1 MSNLHTI
8 FKELSANQQGNIFYY
23 PNGGNAGDAL
33 IDMGFYTLAQRFNL
47 KFSLIS
53 QDKISQLKDND
64 IVLIGGG
71 GCLVPEWNS
80 TPNFLKSLIN
90 LKLKLKLIILPHS
103 IRGIDD
109 LISNLPEGSIIFC
122 REKYSFEYCQNIS
135 NAKAVYLADD
145 MAFCINPAQILTSN
159 PHFKIKLSS
168 KNIIRKILINFHRL
182 RALFTSQINAMRTDK
197 ESNQNLN
204 VKRSLANDLSLVAS
218 FGTDNY
224 QASLYSAKQ
233 FLKLINLYEEIK
245 TDRLHV
251 AVGAYLLN
259 KKLSI
264 YNNGYYK
271 CKGVYEQSMS
281 YSNNV
286 TFIE

>member
-1 MSNLHTI
+1 MSNLHNV
-8 FKELSANQQGNIFYY
+8 FKTLSTYQQGNIFYY

-33 IDMGFYTLAQRFNL
+33 IDMGFYTLAEQFKL
-47 KFSLIS
+47 SFSLIS
-53 QDKISQLKDND
+53 QDKINQLKNDD

-71 GCLVPEWNS
+71 GCLVPEWDS
-80 TPNFLKSLIN
+80 TPNFIRSLIN
-90 LKLKLKLIILPHS
+90 SKIKIKLIILPHS
-103 IRGIDD
+103 IRGIDE
-109 LISNLPEGSIIFC
+109 LISNLPEDSIIFC
-122 REKYSFEYCQNIS
+122 REKYSFEYCQQTS
-135 NAKAVYLADD
+135 NAKEVYLADD
-145 MAFCINPAQILTSN
+145 MAFCINPMQILTST
-159 PHFKIKLSS
+159 PHFKIKLTS

-182 RALFTSQINAMRTDK
+182 RALFTSKINAMRTDK
-197 ESNQNLN
+197 ESNQNLA

-218 FGTDNY
+218 FGTDSY

-233 FLKLINLYEEIK
+233 FLQLINLYEEVC

-281 YSNNV
+281 HSNNV